1 MKQRAFAG
9 REMNRE
15 VREAREAREVL
26 NSSLASRSSL

>member
-1 MKQRAFAG
+1 MKQQAFAG

-15 VREAREAREVL
+15 VREAREVL